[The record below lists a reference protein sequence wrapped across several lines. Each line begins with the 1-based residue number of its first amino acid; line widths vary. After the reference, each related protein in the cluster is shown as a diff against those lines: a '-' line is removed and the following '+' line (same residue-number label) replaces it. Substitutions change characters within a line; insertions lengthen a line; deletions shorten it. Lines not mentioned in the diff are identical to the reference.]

1 MQYKELIKNIK
12 ILLADDD
19 EDYLLM
25 TDSFLKQIGY
35 NVECASDGKE
45 AVCKLK
51 SGNYQIAL
59 LDYFMPG
66 LNGEEVIEEI
76 RKDNKELII
85 ILQTGFS
92 GQKPPIETMQKLN
105 IQNYFDKTEG
115 IDRLNLELISAVKIF
130 NQQNEIELAKYRTN
144 TIGQLISNIAEEIKT
159 DLLSIGAGIEVTNMM
174 ISNESS
180 FENKEDAKKLKEF
193 YEKNK
198 NSLEKIDK
206 ILDALVAE
214 IKGTEKIFY
223 CEDITYLISLIIK
236 NEAKKNEVNF
246 VTQTAIKSSK
256 YITGNVNDAIFIT
269 CELLKKIIN
278 ISTLSDK
285 IELIFTED
293 EDNWILNI
301 TSSKIP
307 ELKDKDIFLLKRIIS
322 TVNDLSLEIY
332 KDKININILKI

>member
-92 GQKPPIETMQKLN
+92 GQKPPIKKKQKLN

-236 NEAKKNEVNF
+236 NEAKKNEVDF

-256 YITGNVNDAIFIT
+256 YITGNVNDAIFIV

-322 TVNDLSLEIY
+322 TVNDLSVEIY
-332 KDKININILKI
+332 NDKININILKK

>member
-12 ILLADDD
+12 VLLADDD

-246 VTQTAIKSSK
+246 VIQTAIKSSK

-332 KDKININILKI
+332 NDKININILKK

>member
-332 KDKININILKI
+332 NDKININILKK

>member
-1 MQYKELIKNIK
+1 
-12 ILLADDD
+12 
-19 EDYLLM
+19 M

-236 NEAKKNEVNF
+236 NEAKKNEVDF

-256 YITGNVNDAIFIT
+256 YITGNVNDAIFIV

-332 KDKININILKI
+332 NDKININILKK

>member
-236 NEAKKNEVNF
+236 NEAKKNEVDF

-256 YITGNVNDAIFIT
+256 YITGNVNDAIFIV

-322 TVNDLSLEIY
+322 TVNDLSVEIY
-332 KDKININILKI
+332 NDKININILKK

>member
-12 ILLADDD
+12 VLLADDD

-236 NEAKKNEVNF
+236 NEAKKNEVDF

-256 YITGNVNDAIFIT
+256 YITGNVNDAIFIV

-301 TSSKIP
+301 TSSKIS

-322 TVNDLSLEIY
+322 AVNDLSLEVY
-332 KDKININILKI
+332 KDKININILKK

>member
-92 GQKPPIETMQKLN
+92 GQKPPIETMKKLN

-174 ISNESS
+174 ISNESN

-223 CEDITYLISLIIK
+223 CEDITFLISLIIK
-236 NEAKKNEVNF
+236 NEAKKNEVDF

-256 YITGNVNDAIFIT
+256 YITGNVNDAIFIV

-307 ELKDKDIFLLKRIIS
+307 DLKDKDIFLLKRVIS

-332 KDKININILKI
+332 NDKININILKK

>member
-12 ILLADDD
+12 VLLADDD

-236 NEAKKNEVNF
+236 NEAKKNEVDF

-256 YITGNVNDAIFIT
+256 YITGNVNDAIFIV

-332 KDKININILKI
+332 NDKININILKK

>member
-236 NEAKKNEVNF
+236 NEAKKNEVDF

-256 YITGNVNDAIFIT
+256 YVTGNVNDAIFIV

-332 KDKININILKI
+332 NDKININILKK

>member
-180 FENKEDAKKLKEF
+180 FENKEDAKKIKEF

-236 NEAKKNEVNF
+236 NEAKKNEVDF

-256 YITGNVNDAIFIT
+256 YITGNVNDAIFIV

-322 TVNDLSLEIY
+322 TVNDLSVEIY
-332 KDKININILKI
+332 NDKININILKK